1 MRLLMVGPWSAVA
14 MRRHIDWAVEGGIE
28 VCLADLRTPPAIMRP
43 SGYRVVDLLPQR
55 VKTNHQ
61 IEARKSSQRAL
72 ATAALRLQHVAAEFQ
87 PHVIHSY
94 MLKGQTDVCIRSGL
108 QPLVVSAWGFL
119 NRFLTSEA
127 TIEDR
132 RWLRRLRQSAHTL
145 LVENPNLQRVLD
157 GRPLAPLQIECFP
170 IGVDGSLFHPG
181 YEEKVAAWR
190 FALNI
195 PPDAIVLL
203 SPRGWGRV
211 YGQQHIMRAFA
222 SAYQRL
228 GRPMVLV
235 LMGMGR
241 MKRPERLGQEVHDLG
256 VNLGI
261 GHAIR
266 WIPQV
271 PYEDMPG
278 VYALADLV
286 VNYPYSDAFPS
297 TLLEAA
303 ACGRPVITSDLPAYR
318 NTFVERFCRLVE
330 PENPDALAGALVEMA
345 AGEPTAWVTNV
356 QAARQAVLDDYKE
369 SAQKERLLSLYQ
381 QVAANR
387 VWPSARGI

>member
-1 MRLLMVGPWSAVA
+1 MRLLMVGPWPAVA

-28 VCLADLRTPPAIMRP
+28 VCLADIRTPPGIMRP
-43 SGYRVVDLLPQR
+43 SGFRVVDLLPRR

-61 IEARKSSQRAL
+61 IEARKGSQRAL
-72 ATAALRLQHVAAEFQ
+72 ATAVLRLQHVTAEFQ

-127 TIEDR
+127 TIKDR
-132 RWLRRLRQSAHTL
+132 RWLRQLRQSAHTL
-145 LVENPNLQRVLD
+145 LVENPNLQRVLE

-190 FALNI
+190 FALDI

-222 SAYQRL
+222 AAYQRL
-228 GRPMVLV
+228 GRPLVLV

-256 VNLGI
+256 VSLGI

-278 VYALADLV
+278 VYALADVV
-286 VNYPYSDAFPS
+286 VNYPYIDAFPS

-303 ACGRPVITSDLPAYR
+303 ACARPVITSDLPAYR

-345 AGEPTAWVTNV
+345 AGEPTAWAANV
-356 QAARQAVLDDYKE
+356 QAARQAVLDDYDE
-369 SAQKERLLSLYQ
+369 SAQKERLLSLYHQ
-381 QVAANR
+381 IAANR
-387 VWPSARGI
+387 VRPSARGI